1 MLSLDLL
8 AEVTLGKLDVVLSGT
23 VLGHEVEETVVDVD
37 LNYGGRMSVGSIEG
51 SEYGTDELV
60 FVTED
65 VGDVH
70 VVGRGGDILLLT
82 RRWDEID
89 I

>member
-1 MLSLDLL
+1 MDMN
-8 AEVTLGKLDVVLSGT
+8 GK
-23 VLGHEVEETVVDVD
+23 
-37 LNYGGRMSVGSIEG
+37 GGA
-51 SEYGTDELV
+51 YELV